1 VKANFPLS
9 DIELNIEDD
18 IIALAEELSPLALDE
33 VEKNL
38 WLAHFEELSGGNVET
53 EIQLNGVKVKNF
65 TCDCAIFKAKTICP
79 HVAATLLAL
88 LKRRQI
94 LQEAKAA
101 KQKAVKLEAETPSRL
116 TIPNILK
123 KVEATQLIEFIAD
136 YARQDK
142 QFALA
147 LKTRFTGNI
156 MTGDFVEH
164 YKTLIDNTLRTAK
177 NPKGKLTP
185 KGWLQFFTML
195 DELRQKAEGHFKT
208 GELSTAFELIKL
220 SVPLVHRYL
229 RASDSPKTKLE
240 KRQAQFGEILRGYA
254 EVLVSPELA
263 ENIWDFTLAEFAQNA
278 KFTFSNILFDWLL
291 YHADSKI
298 RTDAVIQIIENQ
310 IVATRGKFDLQ
321 DRLLTQKIQ
330 FLQKTGR
337 VEEASDMIL
346 GASQNPEVLF
356 FAVQNSIEN
365 RDFILAKSL
374 CLNGLKM
381 YNKPALTDQIE
392 NYLLEIAQKESDTEG
407 VLFYAEKRFLASLNL
422 DYLAILKRYKIYEN
436 KFQKLTQTVENQ
448 PYRIEKRDALAAIYS
463 GEKQYDKLLDFIKSL
478 QSIELLRRYGVE
490 LWRVDPIKALDLHK
504 NILYEYLYSHLGR
517 PPAQRIRSILENH
530 IEKNGMALAEMLI
543 ADLKKDFP
551 ERYSLKEE
559 MDNMLADLKI
569 NNYD

>member
-1 VKANFPLS
+1 MKANFPLS

-18 IIALAEELSPLALDE
+18 IIALAEELSPKSLDE

-38 WLAHFEELSGGNVET
+38 WLAHFEELSGAIVDT

-94 LQEAKAA
+94 LQDAKAA
-101 KQKAVKLEAETPSRL
+101 KQKAIKPEPESPARL

-123 KVEATQLIEFIAD
+123 RIESAQLIEFIAD
-136 YARQDK
+136 YTRQDK

-147 LKTRFTGNI
+147 LKTRFTGNL
-156 MTGDFVEH
+156 MSGDFVEH
-164 YKTLIDNTLRTAK
+164 YKTLIENTLRTAK

-195 DELRQKAEGHFKT
+195 DELRQKADGHFKT
-208 GELSTAFELIKL
+208 GELATAFELIKL
-220 SVPLVHRYL
+220 SLPLVHRYL
-229 RASDSPKTKLE
+229 RSSDSPKTKLE
-240 KRQAQFGEILRGYA
+240 KRQGQFSDILRGYS

-263 ENIWDFTLAEFAQNA
+263 EKIWDFTLGEYGQNA
-278 KFTFSNILFDWLL
+278 KFSFSNDLFEWLL
-291 YHADSKI
+291 YHADSKN
-298 RTDAVIQIIENQ
+298 RTDAVIQVIENQ
-310 IVATRGKFDLQ
+310 IVATRGKFDIQ

-365 RDFILAKSL
+365 RDFVLAKSL

-381 YNKPALTDQIE
+381 YNKPVLTDQIE
-392 NYLLEIAQKESDTEG
+392 NFLLEIAQKESDTER
-407 VLFYAEKRFLASLNL
+407 VLYYAEKRFLASLNL
-422 DYLAILKRYKIYEN
+422 DYLALLKRYKISDSHF
-436 KFQKLTQTVENQ
+436 KKLVQIIENQ
-448 PYRIEKRDALAAIYS
+448 PYRIEKRDALAAIYNS
-463 GEKQYDKLLDFIKSL
+463 ERHYDKLFDFIKSL

-490 LWRVDPIKALDLHK
+490 LWRVDSIKALDLHK
-504 NILYEYLYSHLGR
+504 SILYEYLYSHLGR
-517 PPAQRIRSILENH
+517 PPAQRVRSILEYH
-530 IEKNGMALAEMLI
+530 IEKNGMDLAETLI
-543 ADLKKDFP
+543 ANLKKDFP
-551 ERYSLKEE
+551 ERHSLIEE

-569 NNYD
+569 IE

>member
-18 IIALAEELSPLALDE
+18 IVALAEELSPLALDE
-33 VEKNL
+33 IEKNL
-38 WLAHFEELSGGNVET
+38 WLAHFEESSGGSVET
-53 EIQLNGVKVKNF
+53 EVQIAGLKVKNF
-65 TCDCAIFKAKTICP
+65 TCECAVFKAKTICP
-79 HVAATLLAL
+79 HVASTLLAL

-101 KQKAVKLEAETPSRL
+101 KKKAVKPEPENPARL

-123 KVEATQLIEFIAD
+123 KVESAQLIEFIAD

-147 LKTRFTGNI
+147 LKTRFTGNV

-195 DELRQKAEGHFKT
+195 DELRQKAESHFKS
-208 GELSTAFELIKL
+208 GELSTSFELVKL
-220 SVPLVHRYL
+220 SLPLVHRYL
-229 RASDSPKTKLE
+229 RSSDSPKVKLD
-240 KRQAQFGEILRGYA
+240 KRQAQFGEILRGYT

-263 ENIWDFTLAEFAQNA
+263 EKIWDFTLAEYAQNA
-278 KFTFSNILFDWLL
+278 KFAFSDNLFDWLL
-291 YHADSKI
+291 YHADDKN

-310 IVATRGKFDLQ
+310 IVATRGKFDMQ
-321 DRLLTQKIQ
+321 DRLLTKKIQ

-356 FAVQNSIEN
+356 FAVQNSLEN
-365 RDFILAKSL
+365 GDYILAKSL
-374 CLNGLKM
+374 CQNGLKI
-381 YNKPALTDQIE
+381 YQNKAALTDQIE
-392 NYLLEIAQKESDTEG
+392 NFLLEIAQKQADTEG

-422 DYLAILKRYKIYEN
+422 DYLAILKRYKITVSH
-436 KFQKLTQTVENQ
+436 FRKLVQTVENQ
-448 PYRIEKRDALAAIYS
+448 PYRIEKRDALAAIYN
-463 GEKQYDKLLDFIKSL
+463 GEREFEKLFDFIKNL

-490 LWRVDPIKALDLHK
+490 LWRVDSIRALDLHK
-504 NILYEYLYSHLGR
+504 SILYEYLYSHLGR
-517 PPAQRIRSILENH
+517 PPAQRVRSILEFH
-530 IEKNGMALAEMLI
+530 IEKNGMALAEALI

-559 MDNMLADLKI
+559 MDNMLSDLKI
-569 NNYD
+569 ID